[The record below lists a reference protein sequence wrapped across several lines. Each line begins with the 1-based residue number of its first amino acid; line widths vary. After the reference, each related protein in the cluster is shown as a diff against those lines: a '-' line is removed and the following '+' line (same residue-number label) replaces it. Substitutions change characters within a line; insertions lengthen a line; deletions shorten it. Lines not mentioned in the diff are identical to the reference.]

1 MKFSQILSLIILVVT
16 FSNCDTKTEGPSVS
30 KSTTQEPVM
39 GVQPFAENVFSQFIN
54 IRDFTINV
62 EEDEAYFTL
71 LSPLSEL
78 SVIMKIQRGDMN
90 WGQPK
95 ISSFSGK
102 YKDLEPFI
110 SPDNL
115 RLYFASNRPTSKD
128 STAVKDFD
136 IWYVERQDKTAE
148 WSQPINLGAPINTT
162 ADEFYPS
169 VALSNNIY
177 FTTIK
182 ENSQSQD
189 DIYVSKWEN
198 GTYRAPIKLDDAIN
212 SNGPEF
218 NAFIAPDESY
228 MLFSGWK
235 RKDGVGSGDLY
246 ISHQK
251 NGSWSAAKNLGK
263 AINSKQIDYCP
274 FVNQSTGM
282 LYFTS
287 RRSAVKR
294 MDSGY
299 LSAQSLFS
307 EINKYENGLSRIYR
321 VNLNKFLET
330 DNKLRSE

>member
-1 MKFSQILSLIILVVT
+1 MKFSQILSPIILVVT

-30 KSTTQEPVM
+30 KSTTQETVM
-39 GVQPFAENVFSQFIN
+39 GVQPFAENVFSQFTN

-177 FTTIK
+177 FTTIN

-251 NGSWSAAKNLGK
+251 NGSWSPAKNLGK

-287 RRSAVKR
+287 RRSTVKR
-294 MDSGY
+294 LDSGY
-299 LSAQSLFS
+299 ISAQSLFS